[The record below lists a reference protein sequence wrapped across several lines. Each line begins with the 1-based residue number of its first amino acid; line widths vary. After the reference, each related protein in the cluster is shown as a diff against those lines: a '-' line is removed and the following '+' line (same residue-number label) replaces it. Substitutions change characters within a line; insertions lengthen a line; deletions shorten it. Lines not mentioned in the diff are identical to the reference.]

1 VLESAAKKL
10 GSLLFHGL
18 CMESLNL
25 NEHSCSSWSYF
36 SAFEVHKHDYGSTNE
51 GAGLFQLGED
61 CRLQTA

>member
-1 VLESAAKKL
+1 
-10 GSLLFHGL
+10 
-18 CMESLNL
+18 MESLNL

-51 GAGLFQLGED
+51 GAGLFQLGEN